1 MEVFSRLRKYLK
13 VRNSLLLIVNKQF
26 LIFLFFLM
34 LSASFW
40 LILALNETMERELS
54 VALHV
59 GRVPR
64 NVVILADVPSQ
75 VKFVVRDKGFVL
87 ANYIYGGELKPIN
100 IDFQNYADGK
110 GRASVSGADLQK
122 MVYQQLYKSSKIVV
136 MKPDKLDLSYTFGSP
151 KKVPVKF
158 SGNIIPASGY
168 YLSHVSYK
176 PDSVKVYAP
185 HPLLDSI
192 TTVYTV
198 RQHIGNIKDTVVV
211 NVPLRRIAGA
221 KCEPSSITMTLC
233 PDILAEEKVEVP
245 IEAINL
251 PQDKILRTFPQKVEV
266 HFVVGINRLR
276 TMPISPETKQLLPR
290 GFHVVA
296 DYTTIADRHSDKC
309 RIMLSAVPSGVRNAK
324 LETTEVD
331 YIIEQR

>member
-122 MVYQQLYKSSKIVV
+122 MVYQQLYKSSKIVA

-221 KCEPSSITMTLC
+221 KCEPSSITMILC
-233 PDILAEEKVEVP
+233 PDILAEETVEVP

-266 HFVVGINRLR
+266 HFVVGVNRLR

>member
-211 NVPLRRIAGA
+211 NVPFQ
-221 KCEPSSITMTLC
+221 PSAHDAHQSRDQAAPAARLPCRGRLYHHCRPTLGQM
-233 PDILAEEKVEVP
+233 PDHA
-245 IEAINL
+245 
-251 PQDKILRTFPQKVEV
+251 Q
-266 HFVVGINRLR
+266 
-276 TMPISPETKQLLPR
+276 
-290 GFHVVA
+290 
-296 DYTTIADRHSDKC
+296 C
-309 RIMLSAVPSGVRNAK
+309 RSQRSA
-324 LETTEVD
+324 
-331 YIIEQR
+331 

>member
-26 LIFLFFLM
+26 LIFLFCLM

-122 MVYQQLYKSSKIVV
+122 MVYQQLYKSSKIVS

-192 TTVYTV
+192 TTIYTV

-221 KCEPSSITMTLC
+221 KCEPSAITMTLC

-251 PQDKILRTFPQKVEV
+251 PEDKILRTFPQKVEV
-266 HFVVGINRLR
+266 HFVVGVNRLR

>member
-1 MEVFSRLRKYLK
+1 M
-13 VRNSLLLIVNKQF
+13 
-26 LIFLFFLM
+26 
-34 LSASFW
+34 
-40 LILALNETMERELS
+40 
-54 VALHV
+54 
-59 GRVPR
+59 
-64 NVVILADVPSQ
+64 
-75 VKFVVRDKGFVL
+75 KFVVRDKGFVL

-192 TTVYTV
+192 TTIYTV

-221 KCEPSSITMTLC
+221 KCEPSAITMTLC

-251 PQDKILRTFPQKVEV
+251 PEDKILRTFPQKVEV
-266 HFVVGINRLR
+266 HFVVGVNRLR

>member
-100 IDFQNYADGK
+100 T
-110 GRASVSGADLQK
+110 DLQK
-122 MVYQQLYKSSKIVV
+122 MVYQQLYKSSKIVA

-192 TTVYTV
+192 TTIYTV

-266 HFVVGINRLR
+266 HFVVGVNRLR

>member
-122 MVYQQLYKSSKIVV
+122 MVYQQLYKSSKIVA

-192 TTVYTV
+192 TTIYTV

-211 NVPLRRIAGA
+211 NVPLRRIAGG
-221 KCEPSSITMTLC
+221 KCEPSAITMTLC

-251 PQDKILRTFPQKVEV
+251 PEDKILRTFPQKVEV
-266 HFVVGINRLR
+266 HFVVGVNRLR

>member
-54 VALHV
+54 VPLHV

-122 MVYQQLYKSSKIVV
+122 MVYQQLYKSSKIVA

-168 YLSHVSYK
+168 YLSNVSYK

-192 TTVYTV
+192 TTIYTV

-221 KCEPSSITMTLC
+221 KC
-233 PDILAEEKVEVP
+233 DILAEEKVEVP

-251 PQDKILRTFPQKVEV
+251 PEDKILRTFPQKVEV
-266 HFVVGINRLR
+266 HFVVGVNLLR